1 MGNMKKSEK
10 VKGKEAVAAKQRK
23 LRQYTI
29 AVVIVL
35 VIIAAIAY
43 YCFNPFVAHS
53 GDTVAVYYTGSLDD
67 GTVFDTNQNSTPFVF
82 TLGQGTVIAGL
93 DEAVNGMSP
102 NSTKTVRIP
111 AAKAYGSYDESLVQ
125 TVNRS
130 SIAIENPVLGE
141 HYSIR
146 RTSDNAVAYVKI
158 INITPTTLTL
168 DQNHELVGKDL
179 TYTIMLVEIAK
190 K

>member
-1 MGNMKKSEK
+1 MKKSEK
-10 VKGKEAVAAKQRK
+10 VKGKEAVAARRKTMKQYAIVV
-23 LRQYTI
+23 LV
-29 AVVIVL
+29 ALVVI
-35 VIIAAIAY
+35 AGIAY
-43 YCFNPFVAHS
+43 YFFNPFVAHT
-53 GDTVAVYYTGSLDD
+53 GDTVAIYYTGSLDD
-67 GTVFDTNQNSTPFVF
+67 GTIFDTNLNSTPFVF

-93 DEAVNGMSP
+93 DEAVTGMSQ

-111 AAKAYGSYDESLVQ
+111 SAKAYGSYDESLVM

-130 SIAIENPVLGE
+130 TIAIENPVVGE
-141 HYSIR
+141 RYSIR

-158 INITPTTLTL
+158 TNITPTTITL

-179 TYTIMLVEIAK
+179 TYTITLVEIAK